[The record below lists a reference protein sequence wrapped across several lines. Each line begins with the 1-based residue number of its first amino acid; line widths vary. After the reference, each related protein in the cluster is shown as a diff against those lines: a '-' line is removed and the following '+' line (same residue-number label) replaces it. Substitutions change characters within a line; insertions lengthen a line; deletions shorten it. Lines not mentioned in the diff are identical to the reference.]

1 MTAGARYL
9 SVLLAIAGLALA
21 LILGL
26 NLALNARALGG
37 AEALQLASAWQ
48 QQTRGV
54 TYAPPITASR
64 RFKALRLAER
74 LPDINAVA
82 FGSSTAWGITT
93 DALPA
98 QYRLY
103 NIASTGN
110 PLTSIIGEIEYLQQH
125 HPGRLQWMVVPLE
138 WAIGGLYDR
147 TPPPARDLAP
157 AAVLAEAVQSS
168 VSPYR
173 RLQDALS
180 YPKVLNL
187 VKTLQTIAGG
197 PQPLAAARSLFF
209 DVAGAPYRCADGALA
224 RDFDAV
230 KLGQCAGFRHDG
242 SWSFGGEKRLT
253 VAQAAALSR
262 AAAAH
267 SSKYSRAL
275 CATGGEPNP
284 EYLSRLERA
293 ARNIRQSGG
302 DLLFILP
309 PLVPGL
315 EQTMTADPANRA
327 CLMRTRQALQE
338 WAQRIGATV
347 LDAGRAER
355 YGCKAEE
362 FLDEH
367 HAYPE
372 CYRRVMDF
380 YFRTQREGRALPGL
394 LQP

>member
-9 SVLLAIAGLALA
+9 FVLLAIAGLVLG

-26 NLALNARALGG
+26 NLSFNARALGG

-64 RFKALRLAER
+64 RFKALRLADR
-74 LPDINAVA
+74 LPEINAVA

-110 PLTSIIGEIEYLQQH
+110 PLTSIIGEIEYLQQR
-125 HPGRLQWMVVPLE
+125 HPGHLQWMVVPLE

-147 TPPPARDLAP
+147 TPPPAWDLAP

-187 VKTLQTIAGG
+187 VKTLQVIVSG
-197 PQPLAAARSLFF
+197 PEPLAAARNLFF
-209 DVAGAPYRCADGALA
+209 EVAGAPYRCADGALA

-230 KLGQCAGFRHDG
+230 KRGQCAGFRYDG

-284 EYLSRLERA
+284 EYLHRLEQA
-293 ARNIRQSGG
+293 VRNIRQSGG

-315 EQTMTADPANRA
+315 EQTMTADPANHN
-327 CLMRTRQALQE
+327 CLMRTRQVLQG
-338 WAQRIGATV
+338 WAQKIGATV

-380 YFRTQREGRALPGL
+380 YFLAQRDGRALPGL